1 MGDPA
6 IYVRKIYPACDSLL
20 VRQIFE
26 NFPKVVEL
34 GLLEVLQQII
44 AVLQST
50 SCKQVVSNNIVS
62 TFWHACFK
70 PVGNAFRCQVSS
82 YNVQRSKPIKK
93 EIVPKF

>member
-1 MGDPA
+1 MLYNYKNTCIDCIPIIGLRMGDPA

-62 TFWHACFK
+62 TF
-70 PVGNAFRCQVSS
+70 
-82 YNVQRSKPIKK
+82 
-93 EIVPKF
+93 